1 MRRPSISLFLLLLLP
16 AVIFPKVRTIDHF
29 ETASGWKTVSSQG
42 VEIKVSTERG
52 TKGNCLRIDYNFT
65 GGTGYCGIEKIVDMD
80 IPGNYRFD
88 FFIRGNSPR
97 NNLEFKLIDRSGD
110 NVWWRNQRN
119 FEFSE
124 SWEQQSIKKRQVE
137 FAWGPSAD
145 KVLRHAYK
153 LQFVIASF
161 NGGKGTVFIDEL
173 TYQDRPVSELVSD
186 KPDFR
191 ENPEMYYIAKAKAA
205 RRGIYP
211 RYFNEEGSFWNI
223 IGADGDRKE
232 SLINEDGMLETDKG
246 RFSIEPFIY
255 MDSKLLTWNESK
267 NIACLEDGMLPMPI
281 VIRQYNDIEMRI
293 EPFAAGE
300 AGESVL
306 YSNYKITNTG
316 TSAKKMVLFL
326 TVRPFQVNPY
336 YQFLNEPGGTAK
348 IRKISYDGNIITA
361 DRKSVIL
368 LNSPDSFG
376 AAEYSR
382 GDITDYI
389 SKGRV
394 PKGRSVSDKQG
405 FASAAA
411 GYSLEIP
418 PGQSREISIA
428 VPFYDDGKT
437 AEHVR
442 SLSQRTEYLASL
454 KEEVKAGWQKK
465 LKGVN
470 IDVPDSRKK
479 ILNTLRSNICYVL
492 INRDSSGIQPGSR
505 SYERSW
511 IRDGAMTSSTLL
523 KFGFTTEVRQF
534 IDWYSQYLFDNGK
547 VPCVVDRRGADPV
560 DENDSNGEYI
570 FLLAEYLRFTHDTAY
585 VMSKYGQI
593 QKAVS
598 YIDYMTSLRKTD
610 YYKNGNDSLQA
621 LYGLVPESIS
631 HEGYSAK
638 PMHSYWDDFWILRGL
653 KDAVYIARAAGRID
667 DAEAFAAKR
676 DEFKQDL
683 YNSISKSIVN
693 HKIDYIPGAAEL
705 GDFDATS
712 TAIAIYPAGE
722 LANLPRPQLKNTF
735 DRYYAYFRD
744 RADGRLQWDGYTPYE
759 LRTIGAFIYM
769 DEPVRAGEMLDYFFR
784 DQRPVNWNHWAEVVW
799 RNPRKAGFIG
809 DMPHTWVGSDYI
821 SSVRSMFVFENE
833 EDTSLVI
840 GAGISDRWFE
850 GGNTVSVRDMK
861 TWYGDIS
868 YTYVKEKSGYS
879 IKIDGSEALR
889 KNPRIYIR
897 GAAEPGRAKINGRY
911 VPVTA
916 DSTSKGIP
924 VTVLPAEVAVE
935 IDEK

>member
-1 MRRPSISLFLLLLLP
+1 MHRSTLLLFLLLLLP
-16 AVIFPKVRTIDHF
+16 AVIYSDIRTIDRF
-29 ETASGWKTVSSQG
+29 ESTAGWKTVSSQG
-42 VEIKVSTERG
+42 VEIKVTTEKG
-52 TKGNCLRIDYNFT
+52 MKGNCLRIDYNFT

-80 IPGNYRFD
+80 IPRNYRFD

-97 NNLEFKLIDRSGD
+97 NNLEFKLIDKSGD

-119 FEFSE
+119 FEFPE
-124 SWEQQSIKKRQVE
+124 SWEQQSIKKRQIE

-145 KVLRHAYK
+145 KILRHAYK
-153 LQFVIASF
+153 LQYIIASF
-161 NGGKGTVFIDEL
+161 NGGKGTVYIDEL
-173 TYQDRPVSELVSD
+173 TYQERPASELADD
-186 KPDFR
+186 KPDFK
-191 ENPEMYYIAKAKAA
+191 ENPEIYYIAKAKAV

-223 IGADGDRKE
+223 IGVDGDRKE
-232 SLINEDGMLETDKG
+232 ALLNEDGMLETDKG

-255 MDSKLLTWNESK
+255 IDEKLLTWNDGK
-267 NIACLEDGMLPMPI
+267 NIACLEDGMLPMPV

-316 TSAKKMVLFL
+316 TSAKKMVLYL
-326 TVRPFQVNPY
+326 AVRPFQVNPY

-348 IRKISYDGNIITA
+348 IRKIIYDGNVISA
-361 DRKSVIL
+361 DRKNIIL
-368 LNSPDSFG
+368 LNSPDVFG
-376 AAEYSR
+376 AVDYSH

-394 PKGRSVSDKQG
+394 PKNKTVSDKLG

-411 GYSLEIP
+411 GYRLEIP

-428 VPFYDDGKT
+428 VPFYNGGKT

-442 SLSQRTEYLASL
+442 SLSQRTEYLSSL
-454 KEEVKAGWQKK
+454 REEVKAGWLKK
-465 LKGVN
+465 LKGVR
-470 IDVPDSRKK
+470 IDVPEGMKK

-492 INRDSSGIQPGSR
+492 INRDSAGIQPGSR

-511 IRDGAMTSSTLL
+511 IRDGAMTSSALL
-523 KFGFTTEVRQF
+523 KFGFTAEVRQF
-534 IDWYSQYLFDNGK
+534 IDWYSKYLFDNGK

-570 FLLAEYLRFTHDTAY
+570 FLLAEYLRFTHDTSY
-585 VMSKYGQI
+585 VMSKYGQM

-598 YIDYMTSLRKTD
+598 YVDYMTSLRKTD

-653 KDAVYIARAAGRID
+653 KDAVYIARAAGRSG

-676 DEFKQDL
+676 DEFRNDL
-683 YNSISKSIVN
+683 YNSISRSIVN

-722 LANLPRPQLKNTF
+722 LANLPKVQLKNTF
-735 DRYYAYFRD
+735 DRYYTYFRD
-744 RADGRLQWDGYTPYE
+744 RADGGMQWDGYTPYE
-759 LRTIGAFIYM
+759 LRTIGAYIYM

-784 DQRPVNWNHWAEVVW
+784 DQRPGNWNHWAEVVW
-799 RNPRKAGFIG
+799 RNPRKPGFIG

-821 SSVRSMFVFENE
+821 SSVRSMFVFESE

-850 GGNTVSVRDMK
+850 SGSTVGVKDMK

-868 YTYVKEKSGYS
+868 YTYVKEPGGYS
-879 IKIDGSEALR
+879 IKIDGDESLR
-889 KNPRIYIR
+889 KNPRIFIR
-897 GAAEPGRAKINGRY
+897 GAAESGRAKINGRY
-911 VPVTA
+911 VSDP
-916 DSTSKGIP
+916 SYGSRKGIII
-924 VTVLPAEVAVE
+924 TALPAEVVVE
-935 IDEK
+935 IEEK